1 MFAEGSDHT
10 PARIAHEAGV
20 GVGTLYRHF
29 PTQESLVVAAHRR
42 QLALVCDLATDL
54 ASQHPGNVATRL
66 WLEQFLNHA
75 KANSNMCSALNAV
88 IASGANPYGDAHEL
102 LEDAV
107 SVLLEMGAKDATL
120 RADVSADVALLLV
133 GGVTHAAQHSSDQQL
148 QRLVDLFMDA
158 LAV

>member
-1 MFAEGSDHT
+1 MSAPPRRPRRDALENRDRLLEVAARMFAEGSDHT

-66 WLEQFLNHA
+66 WLEQFLNRNPVVAGAVPQSCQGQQQHVQRPECC
-75 KANSNMCSALNAV
+75 NS
-88 IASGANPYGDAHEL
+88 
-102 LEDAV
+102 
-107 SVLLEMGAKDATL
+107 
-120 RADVSADVALLLV
+120 
-133 GGVTHAAQHSSDQQL
+133 
-148 QRLVDLFMDA
+148 
-158 LAV
+158 